1 MLQSARLVDTLKKC
15 LRARG
20 MTYAD
25 VARALG
31 VSEPSVK
38 RMFSRGSFTLRRI
51 EEILDL
57 LEMDLF
63 EAARMSRGMRDGPAE
78 LAPEQETALAKDE
91 RLLSVFWLLLNE
103 WRFGEIL
110 EAYSITR
117 TELTLAFARLARL
130 KLIDWGP
137 GERARLRVA
146 KDFRWRAG
154 GPVKKAYGKRV
165 TREFLDGRFDAPLE
179 LLRFETRE
187 MSPESAAVLKRRLER
202 LVAEFNDLAEVDA
215 GAGAN
220 RGIGVALLVA
230 CRPWQFS
237 VVNALKR
244 RAVRQ
249 SG

>member
-1 MLQSARLVDTLKKC
+1 MRQGARLLETLKKC
-15 LRARG
+15 LRVRG

-25 VARALG
+25 VARTLR

-38 RMFSRGSFTLRRI
+38 RMFSRGTFTLERI

-63 EAARMSRGMRDGPAE
+63 EAARMSRGMRGGPAE
-78 LAPEQETALAKDE
+78 LTLEQETALAKDE

-103 WRFGEIL
+103 WHYSEIL
-110 EAYSITR
+110 EAFSISR
-117 TELTLAFARLARL
+117 NELTLAFARLAKL
-130 KLIDWGP
+130 KLIDWGAE
-137 GERARLRVA
+137 ERARLRVA
-146 KDFRWRAG
+146 KDFHWRAG

-165 TREFLDGRFDAPLE
+165 TREFLEGRFDAPLE

-187 MSPESAAVLKRRLER
+187 MSAESAAVLKRRLER

-215 GAGAN
+215 GAGAG

-244 RAVRQ
+244 RALRQ
-249 SG
+249 AG

>member
-1 MLQSARLVDTLKKC
+1 MRQGARLLETLKKC
-15 LRARG
+15 LRVRG

-25 VARALG
+25 VARALR

-38 RMFSRGSFTLRRI
+38 RMFSRGTFTLERI

-63 EAARMSRGMRDGPAE
+63 EAARMSRAMREGPAE
-78 LAPEQETALAKDE
+78 LSLEQETALAKDE
-91 RLLSVFWLLLNE
+91 RLLSAFWLLLNE
-103 WRFGEIL
+103 WRYSEIL
-110 EAYSITR
+110 EAFSISR
-117 TELTLAFARLARL
+117 NELTLAFARLAKL

-165 TREFLDGRFDAPLE
+165 TWEFLEGRFDAPLE

-187 MSPESAAVLKRRLER
+187 MSAESAAVLKRRLER
-202 LVAEFNDLAEVDA
+202 VVAEFNDLAEVDA
-215 GAGAN
+215 GAGAS

-244 RAVRQ
+244 RAPRQ
-249 SG
+249 AG

>member
-1 MLQSARLVDTLKKC
+1 MLQSARLVETLKKC
-15 LRARG
+15 LRTRG
-20 MTYAD
+20 KTYAD

-31 VSEPSVK
+31 LSEPSIK
-38 RMFSRGSFTLRRI
+38 RMFSRGTFTLRRV

-57 LEMDLF
+57 LEMELF
-63 EAARMSRGMRDGPAE
+63 EAARMSRGMREGPAE
-78 LAPEQETALAKDE
+78 LALEQETALAKDE

-110 EAYSITR
+110 EAYSIGR
-117 TELTLAFARLARL
+117 NELTLAFARLARL

-137 GERARLRVA
+137 AERARLRVP

-165 TREFLDGRFDAPLE
+165 TQEFLDARFDAPLE

-187 MSPESAAVLKRRLER
+187 MSGQSAAVLKRRLER
-202 LVAEFNDLAEVDA
+202 VVAEFNDLAEVDA
-215 GAGAN
+215 GAGTN
-220 RGIGVALLVA
+220 RGVGVALLVA

-244 RAVRQ
+244 RDAR
-249 SG
+249 